1 MVIYKTV
8 NTINN
13 KIYVGQDVHD
23 NPAYYG
29 SGKYLKNAIKKY
41 GKTNF
46 LKIILEYCSTMEML
60 NEREQYWINFLD
72 ATNKKIG
79 YNLLSGGQGD
89 GRKSTGLPSETKKLI
104 SDSLKIYFSNNPEAK
119 QKLSDRAKLNNQ
131 GADNPMYGQG
141 HKLKGEKN
149 GRFGG
154 KGTTEDTRQKI
165 SKSKIGSTMSEENKQ
180 KMSSRVSGSSNPMF
194 GKSAYDVWVI
204 KYGVDEA
211 DRRKGR
217 KASDETREKQRKAAK
232 AREARKREVYMTQ
245 KSD

>member
-1 MVIYKTV
+1 
-8 NTINN
+8 
-13 KIYVGQDVHD
+13 
-23 NPAYYG
+23 
-29 SGKYLKNAIKKY
+29 
-41 GKTNF
+41 
-46 LKIILEYCSTMEML
+46 ML